1 MGPDIDAIIEIRVDK
16 VAVTGTTGFLGKA
29 LVQQLERNQPV
40 EVFSMCRKVSH
51 ESEIN
56 LDLSKPFDVVQEL
69 SKRQVEVVIHCAARA
84 HILNDEASSPLEEYR
99 KVNTTA
105 TIELAKQAVAAG
117 VKRFIFISSAK
128 VNGEMSAAGYA
139 LNENVIK
146 VPTDH
151 YALSKYEAEL
161 ALIQISEESG
171 MEVVIIRP
179 PLVYG
184 AEVKA
189 NFAALMKLSRLGLPL
204 PFGAINNERSLISI
218 DNLCD
223 AISLCIAHPLAA
235 NQTFLVSDDEDVS
248 TTQLLRALVKAYE
261 SRTLL
266 VPVPVKL
273 LKVLLQLVGKPMI
286 AERLFSNLQF
296 DIRHIKQTLNW
307 VPPYSFEQGI
317 AKTVKDSNKK

>member
-1 MGPDIDAIIEIRVDK
+1 MKK

-29 LVQQLERNQPV
+29 LVQQQERNQSV
-40 EVFSMCRKVSH
+40 EVFSMCRKTSH
-51 ESEIN
+51 ESEIK
-56 LDLSKPFDVVQEL
+56 LDLSKHFDVVQEL
-69 SKRQVEVVIHCAARA
+69 SERQVEVIIHCAARA

-105 TIELAKQAVAAG
+105 TIELAKQAAAAG

-128 VNGEMSAAGYA
+128 VNGEVSTAGHA
-139 LNENVIK
+139 LDEHVTK
-146 VPTDH
+146 APTDH

-189 NFAALMKLSRLGLPL
+189 NFASLMKLSRFGLPL
-204 PFGAINNERSLISI
+204 PFGAINNARSLISI

-223 AISLCIAHPLAA
+223 AINLCITHPLAA

-266 VPVPVKL
+266 VPIPVKL
-273 LKVLLQLVGKPMI
+273 LKILLQMVGKPMI

-296 DIRHIKQTLNW
+296 DICHIKQTLNW

-317 AKTVKDSNKK
+317 IKTVKDSNKQ